1 MRILVVEDEKN
12 LNDIIVKKLKLEK
25 YGVDSCFDGKEALD
39 YIFSTDYDAVILD
52 IMLPKLDGFEVLKKI
67 RSQEIKTPVLLL
79 TARDGIDDRVKGLDY
94 GADDYLVK
102 PFAFD
107 ELLARIRVM
116 LRRTSNNVNNVF
128 TIADLI
134 VDCDSQ
140 TVTRNNNAIKLS
152 AREFTILEYMI
163 RNKEKVLTRDKI
175 EQHIWNYDYEG
186 GTNVID
192 VYVRY
197 LRKKIDDDYTPKLI
211 HTIRGVGYVLKV
223 EKIENE

>member
-12 LNDIIVKKLKLEK
+12 QNDIIVKKLKLEK

-223 EKIENE
+223 EKVENE